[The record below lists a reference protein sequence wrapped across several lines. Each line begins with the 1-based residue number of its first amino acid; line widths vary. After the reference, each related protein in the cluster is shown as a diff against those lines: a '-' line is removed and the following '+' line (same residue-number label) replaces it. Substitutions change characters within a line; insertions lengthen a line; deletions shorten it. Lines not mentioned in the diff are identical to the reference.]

1 VAECPSGYK
10 HIGTLSE
17 NNNVE
22 GSDLG
27 QTQEE
32 SIEDCQALCESTE
45 GCVAFMYGGAILKS
59 AYSKHCKL
67 SSIATSNNS
76 WGSNFRFC
84 QMLTEEPTPAPT
96 VEPTQAPQTSSP
108 SISPIFG
115 KCLVDNPSN
124 VGKPLCYVNGEQV
137 DTCSNKGCNGCCG
150 SQCSWVGTY
159 CNERDGV
166 VAKCPSGYSQVGTL
180 SENND
185 IGGEG
190 LGQSNQDSI
199 GKCKELCESDPSC
212 VAFMYGGANT
222 EGDSTL
228 CELSSSVTPNNS
240 WGSNFRFCRKTVKC
254 LEENPNNANK
264 PLCFLNEVHKDT
276 CSNKGCNGCCGS
288 TCSWISNYCS
298 ESTVAECPIG
308 YKQIGTL
315 SENNDVGGSG
325 MGQTQEESIE
335 DCQAL
340 CESTEGCV
348 AFMYGG
354 PSIVHD
360 SKLCELSNTAT
371 PNNSWGSNF
380 RFCQS
385 LAFVKGPKTGC
396 QSGYFQPTTAEEC
409 KNVAEAN
416 NVHYWGGAGH
426 SSGADPVG
434 CIYRTPDQDIYF
446 NTHSTGSTN
455 RNDRKTVC
463 IKFPFEFA
471 LIDGAPNSLEDP
483 AEVVNPDSTQQIGEV
498 QCCKSDGTCSRR
510 SPWDSNSNSDCISGN
525 NNASKYSL
533 LQALD
538 MCGSLGSEWS
548 LCSRDQ
554 VNNGNC
560 KGKGCRHDGQLV
572 WVKEDY

>member
-385 LAFVKGPKTGC
+385 LG
-396 QSGYFQPTTAEEC
+396 
-409 KNVAEAN
+409 
-416 NVHYWGGAGH
+416 
-426 SSGADPVG
+426 SGAEDGSPFSIRFG
-434 CIYRTPDQDIYF
+434 GQAWGMAKSLDNGATWTPIA
-446 NTHSTGSTN
+446 
-455 RNDRKTVC
+455 TV
-463 IKFPFEFA
+463 
-471 LIDGAPNSLEDP
+471 DMH
-483 AEVVNPDSTQQIGEV
+483 TYQQVHMIGEV
-498 QCCKSDGTCSRR
+498 RDVAQEGMIIKFQPLHAQLANDLGYLCPKLHEKCDGTCTYDPQRDLNGCFN
-510 SPWDSNSNSDCISGN
+510 WDHARIFIHE
-525 NNASKYSL
+525 
-533 LQALD
+533 
-538 MCGSLGSEWS
+538 MTI
-548 LCSRDQ
+548 
-554 VNNGNC
+554 
-560 KGKGCRHDGQLV
+560 DGQLQDFSSLDAMRSSGWTFKCNV
-572 WVKEDY
+572 NTEYEMCNHIHGELRIEAFEGQDMLRYDGLNFYYTYTFSGIGDY